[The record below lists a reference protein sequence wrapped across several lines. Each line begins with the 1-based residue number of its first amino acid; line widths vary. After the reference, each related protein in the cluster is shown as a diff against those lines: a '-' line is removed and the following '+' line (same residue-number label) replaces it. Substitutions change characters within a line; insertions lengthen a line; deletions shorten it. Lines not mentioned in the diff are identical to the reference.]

1 VKLLARRDLVC
12 QQAVELV
19 TDYLEGALSW
29 RERRRFVRHL
39 AACDGCEAYL
49 EQVRATIRLT
59 GRVSS
64 DDLSPE
70 ARQRLVDLYRDWTTG
85 SSK

>member
-1 VKLLARRDLVC
+1 VKLLSRPDLVC

-19 TDYLEGALSW
+19 TEYLEGSLSR
-29 RERRRFVRHL
+29 RERRRFERHL
-39 AACDGCEAYL
+39 AGCDGCEAYL
-49 EQVRATIRLT
+49 EQVRVTIRLT

-64 DDLSPE
+64 DDLSTE
-70 ARQRLVDLYRDWTTG
+70 ARQRLVELYRDWTTD